1 MLCYVI
7 GKASNPTLL
16 ALWRGYT
23 DAANSVAHPAL
34 DTSMHSG
41 RKTDHS
47 DIVSSNVAT
56 KLHGL
61 IKTVAAL
68 AIVSGLFA
76 VSIVAISIQVDDT
89 VLGQNNTACQ
99 DPSSDPDEPFP
110 PSNVQLYEHDG
121 GILVQWEACRNHR
134 YEIRWRLLSEPP
146 TNPFNWPTTTG
157 AGTTGHYDIKGL
169 ANGRRIVVQLRPT
182 YFRDNVFDDGS
193 WTDDYFATPQRC
205 GDLPET
211 PYNIRVLQGDSRLL
225 VSWDRCNGMRTHIRW
240 RSVNDG
246 VAENWSRY
254 VDVAREESYEI
265 EDLTNGAQY
274 DVQLRSVFTNPAP
287 VLLPSDDPYASDW
300 SLPLP
305 GSPTSKCPAGRPVVP
320 QDFVVVPG
328 DRRLHVSW
336 RPCPEHDY
344 ELAYREWSSTVSN
357 WPADGDWGSVDPGE
371 HDIRNLIND
380 GTRYEVRVR
389 GVLDGDASASTGGY
403 VAAPKAALDPNR
415 APRWTDVPR
424 SVSIIEN
431 QNYDNPIATVE
442 AADPDRNDEI
452 RYEIA
457 TVEPKPSTTLFAINV
472 RDGEIYLVDKLDF
485 EVEEV
490 YTLTVRVTDLAGEED
505 TEDFRIDVVDAPGP
519 PPPDFYR
526 VCSAEDGVTVSWNR
540 DNNKYDYELQR
551 RSAGPSSG
559 DAQWIDIPIDAA
571 LNLPD
576 DSTWVFQ
583 VRAIDK
589 VTGEQ
594 SKWSS
599 QEAVHVGG
607 VANTRPEFRKEAY
620 TLDVL
625 EEQSPGVHVG
635 FVNADDPD
643 RHNSVRYRIFS
654 STPEGAPFTVNSFT
668 GSITTTARLDFE
680 TQATYELVVAAT
692 DLCRSSDYTDVTIS
706 VVDDPTIDAAPL
718 VPNAPAIIARHNQV
732 IVLWP
737 TNYRD
742 RYDLDWRTLDQQY
755 LPRPRDTDAAMPRLV
770 DLSDPDAEYAF
781 RLRRVNPLGDA
792 GDWSAESVIDSDVPS
807 PSIERVDVPRQ
818 GQLLGGVETFLPGIT
833 LRAGQSARLGFNI
846 FGIDG
851 ELDNSLFDRSDFHVQ
866 WRIDDGDLSDDNAR
880 IATYSAPEKEGVYN
894 ISITVKQQVPGGLVQ
909 READMVVHVLGDNN
923 LIKPF
928 RTGDVVPK
936 EAEIAGIDY
945 GVITYFEPKEYR
957 PPEATKALFKVRE
970 HSIPSFEWVGI
981 RIDPGE
987 PAASIQDQIPGH
999 TVIGDIFT
1007 AKFVTMNGDPIIN
1020 MSFTNNAALCLP
1032 LPEEW
1037 TSQLESINLMRVA
1050 RGNVQTLLNL
1060 PVRFPPN
1067 PTFNDPALVCGHSSL
1082 FDGQL
1087 FLVIANEDIVTPTVT
1102 PTATAVPPT
1111 ETPTPTET
1119 PVPASV
1125 TPTPT
1130 PTATPDTTTV
1140 VVISTST
1147 PIPVETVAPTATS
1160 TQTATPTE
1168 TSTPQPTATSEPTA
1182 TNTPTPTATP
1192 APTDTPT
1199 PTPTAVP
1206 TEMPTATAQPT
1217 DTPTPEPTAT
1227 RVPTLIPVPATN
1239 TPVLTLPQPT
1249 VAKDGPSEP
1258 QEELDVKP
1266 VDDDED
1272 GLNPLFVVAVLAFL
1286 AIGAAVGAY
1295 VVLKSQS
1302 RRSNNTN
1309 TPTNRAPTETQNGI
1323 EAADDGEGETD
1334 GPDDDEPD
1342 DDRYENLRIGP

>member
-1 MLCYVI
+1 LLCYVI

-34 DTSMHSG
+34 HTSMHSG

-47 DIVSSNVAT
+47 DIVSSNVAA

-61 IKTVAAL
+61 MKTVAAL

-76 VSIVAISIQVDDT
+76 VSIVAISIQVDET
-89 VLGQNNTACQ
+89 VLGQNNAACQ
-99 DPSSDPDEPFP
+99 DASSDPDEPIP

-157 AGTTGHYDIKGL
+157 AGTTGHYDITDL
-169 ANGRRIVVQLRPT
+169 ANGRRVVVQLRPT
-182 YFRDNVFDDGS
+182 YVRDNVFDDGS

-211 PYNIRVLQGDSRLL
+211 PYNVRVLQGDSRLL
-225 VSWDRCNGMRTHIRW
+225 VSWDRCSGMRTHIRW
-240 RSVNDG
+240 RSVEDG
-246 VAENWSRY
+246 SAGNWSRY
-254 VDVAREESYEI
+254 IDVGRGESYEI
-265 EDLTNGAQY
+265 EHLTNGAQY

-287 VLLPSDDPYASDW
+287 VLLPSGDPYTSDW

-305 GSPTSKCPAGRPVVP
+305 GSPTSKCPSGRPVVP
-320 QDFVVVPG
+320 QDFVVVPS
-328 DRRLHVSW
+328 DSRLYVSW
-336 RPCPEHDY
+336 RPCPDHQY
-344 ELAYREWSSTVSN
+344 QLAYRVRSSTEPN
-357 WPADGDWGSVDPGE
+357 WPAAGDWRSVDPGE
-371 HDIRNLIND
+371 HDIRSLNN

-389 GVLDGDASASTGGY
+389 GVLGDDASSPTGGY
-403 VAAPKAALDPNR
+403 VAAPKAAFDPNR

-424 SVSIIEN
+424 SISIVEN
-431 QNYDNPIATVE
+431 QHYDNPIATVE
-442 AADPDRNDEI
+442 AADADRNDDI
-452 RYEIA
+452 RYEIV
-457 TVEPKPSTTLFAINV
+457 TPSPKPSIFPFAINV
-472 RDGEIYLVDKLDF
+472 RDGEIYLYDKLDY
-485 EVEEV
+485 ETYEE
-490 YTLTVRVTDLAGEED
+490 YTLTVRATDLAEEEVTHD
-505 TEDFRIDVVDAPGP
+505 IRIEVIDAAGP

-526 VCSAEDGVTVSWNR
+526 VCSAADGLTVSWNR
-540 DNNKYDYELQR
+540 DNSKYDYELQR
-551 RSAGPSSG
+551 RPAGPSSG
-559 DAQWIDIPIDAA
+559 DAQWVDSRIDD
-571 LNLPD
+571 LPTAG
-576 DSTWVFQ
+576 TWVFQ

-620 TLDVL
+620 TLDAL
-625 EEQSPGVHVG
+625 EEQAPGVHVG

-654 STPEGAPFTVNSFT
+654 STPEEAPFMVNSFT
-668 GSITTTARLDFE
+668 GSITTTGRLDFE
-680 TQATYELVVAAT
+680 TQATYELVVGAT
-692 DLCRSSDYTDVTIS
+692 DLCGSSDYTDVTIN

-737 TNYRD
+737 TNYVD
-742 RYDLDWRTLDQQY
+742 RYDLDWRRLDQQY
-755 LPRPRDTDAAMPRLV
+755 LPRPRDTDAAMPRFV

-781 RLRRVNPLGDA
+781 RLRRVNPLGDT
-792 GDWSAESVIDSDVPS
+792 GDWSAETVIDSDVPS

-818 GQLLGGVETFLPGIT
+818 GQLLGGIETFLPGIT

-851 ELDNSLFDRSDFHVQ
+851 ELDNSLFDRSDFHIQ
-866 WRIDDGDLSDDNAR
+866 WRLDDGDLSDDNAR
-880 IATYSAPEKEGVYN
+880 IVTYSAPEKEGVYG

-909 READMVVHVLGDNN
+909 RDTDMVVHVLGDNN

-945 GVITYFEPKEYR
+945 GVISYFEPKEYR

-970 HSIPSFEWVGI
+970 RSIPSFEWVGI

-1067 PTFNDPALVCGHSSL
+1067 PTFNDPASVCGHSSL

-1087 FLVIANEDIVTPTVT
+1087 FLVIANEDIVTPTAT

-1111 ETPTPTET
+1111 KTPTPTET

-1125 TPTPT
+1125 TPTPE
-1130 PTATPDTTTV
+1130 PTATPDEANV
-1140 VVISTST
+1140 VLVGTST
-1147 PIPVETVAPTATS
+1147 PMPVETVAPTATS
-1160 TQTATPTE
+1160 TPTATPTV
-1168 TSTPQPTATSEPTA
+1168 TSTPEPTATTEPTA
-1182 TNTPTPTATP
+1182 TNTPTPTESP
-1192 APTDTPT
+1192 APTDTPV
-1199 PTPTAVP
+1199 PTSTVVP
-1206 TEMPTATAQPT
+1206 TEPPTATAQPT
-1217 DTPTPEPTAT
+1217 ETPTPEPTAT
-1227 RVPTLIPVPATN
+1227 HVPTLTPVPATN
-1239 TPVLTLPQPT
+1239 TPVPPTPQPT
-1249 VAKDGPSEP
+1249 VAEDGPREP
-1258 QEELDVKP
+1258 QEELDVEP
-1266 VDDDED
+1266 VDDEED
-1272 GLNPLFVVAVLAFL
+1272 GLNPLLVVAVLALL

-1295 VVLKSQS
+1295 VVLKS
-1302 RRSNNTN
+1302 RRSNNPV
-1309 TPTNRAPTETQNGI
+1309 TPPNRAPTKPQDEIETVDNG
-1323 EAADDGEGETD
+1323 ENETEE
-1334 GPDDDEPD
+1334 PTDDEPD

>member
-1 MLCYVI
+1 
-7 GKASNPTLL
+7 
-16 ALWRGYT
+16 
-23 DAANSVAHPAL
+23 
-34 DTSMHSG
+34 MHSG

-47 DIVSSNVAT
+47 DIVNNNVAA

-61 IKTVAAL
+61 MKTIAAL

-76 VSIVAISIQVDDT
+76 VSIVAISIQVDET
-89 VLGQNNTACQ
+89 VLGQNNNAACQ
-99 DPSSDPDEPFP
+99 DASSDPDEPIP
-110 PSNVQLYEHDG
+110 PSNVRLYEHDG
-121 GILVQWEACRNHR
+121 GILVQWDACRNHR

-157 AGTTGHYDIKGL
+157 AGTTGHYDITDL

-182 YFRDNVFDDGS
+182 YVRDNVFDDGN

-211 PYNIRVLQGDSRLL
+211 PYNVRVLQGDSSLL
-225 VSWDRCNGMRTHIRW
+225 VSWNRCSGMRTHIRW
-240 RSVNDG
+240 RSVDDG
-246 VAENWSRY
+246 AAGNWSRY
-254 VDVAREESYEI
+254 IDVGRDESYEI
-265 EDLTNGAQY
+265 ENLTNGAQY

-287 VLLPSDDPYASDW
+287 VLLPSGDPYASDW

-305 GSPTSKCPAGRPVVP
+305 GSPTSKCPAGRTVVP
-320 QDFVVVPG
+320 QDFVVVPS
-328 DRRLHVSW
+328 DSRLYVSW
-336 RPCPEHDY
+336 RPCPDHQY
-344 ELAYREWSSTVSN
+344 QLAYRERSSTEPN
-357 WPADGDWGSVDPGE
+357 WPAAGDWRSVDPGE
-371 HDIRNLIND
+371 HDIRSLNN

-389 GVLDGDASASTGGY
+389 GVLGDDESAPTGGY
-403 VAAPKAALDPNR
+403 VAAPKAAFDPNR

-424 SVSIIEN
+424 SISIVEN
-431 QNYDNPIATVE
+431 QHYDNPIATVE
-442 AADPDRNDEI
+442 AADPDRNDDI
-452 RYEIA
+452 RYEI
-457 TVEPKPSTTLFAINV
+457 VMPVPKPSIFPFAINV
-472 RDGEIYLVDKLDF
+472 RDGEIYLYDKLDY
-485 EVEEV
+485 ETYEE
-490 YTLTVRVTDLAGEED
+490 YTLTVRATDLAEEEVTHD
-505 TEDFRIDVVDAPGP
+505 IRIEVIDAAGP

-526 VCSAEDGVTVSWNR
+526 VCSAADGVTVSWNR

-551 RSAGPSSG
+551 RPAGPSSA
-559 DAQWIDIPIDAA
+559 DAQWTDSRIDD
-571 LNLPD
+571 LPTAG
-576 DSTWVFQ
+576 TWVFQ

-599 QEAVHVGG
+599 QEAVNVGG
-607 VANTRPEFRKEAY
+607 VANTKPKFRKDAY
-620 TLDVL
+620 SLDIL
-625 EEQSPGVHVG
+625 EEQAPGVHVG

-654 STPEGAPFTVNSFT
+654 STPEEAPLMVHPFT
-668 GSITTTARLDFE
+668 GSITTAGRLDFE
-680 TQATYELVVAAT
+680 TQATYELVVGAT
-692 DLCRSSDYTDVTIS
+692 DLCGSSDYTDVTIN

-737 TNYRD
+737 TNYVD

-781 RLRRVNPLGDA
+781 RLRRVNPLGDV
-792 GDWSAESVIDSDVPS
+792 GDWSAETVIDSDVPS

-851 ELDNSLFDRSDFHVQ
+851 KLDNSLFDRSDFHVQ
-866 WRIDDGDLSDDNAR
+866 WRFDDGDLSDANAR
-880 IATYSAPEKEGVYN
+880 IATYSAPEKEGIYS

-909 READMVVHVLGDNN
+909 RNADMVVHVLGDNN

-928 RTGDVVPK
+928 KTGDVVPK

-945 GVITYFEPKEYR
+945 SVISYFEPKEYR

-970 HSIPSFEWVGI
+970 RSIPSFEWVGV

-987 PAASIQDQIPGH
+987 PAATIQDQIPGH

-1037 TSQLESINLMRVA
+1037 SSQLEAINLMRVT

-1087 FLVIANEDIVTPTVT
+1087 FLVIANEDIVTPT
-1102 PTATAVPPT
+1102 ATAVPPT
-1111 ETPTPTET
+1111 VMPTPTET
-1119 PVPASV
+1119 PVPASA
-1125 TPTPT
+1125 TPTPE
-1130 PTATPDTTTV
+1130 PTATPDTPNV
-1140 VVISTST
+1140 VVIGTST
-1147 PIPVETVAPTATS
+1147 PMPVETVAPTATS
-1160 TQTATPTE
+1160 TPT
-1168 TSTPQPTATSEPTA
+1168 PTATSTPEPTATTEPTA
-1182 TNTPTPTATP
+1182 TNTPTPTASP
-1192 APTDTPT
+1192 AQTDIPVPTS
-1199 PTPTAVP
+1199 TAVP
-1206 TEMPTATAQPT
+1206 TEPPTVTAQPT
-1217 DTPTPEPTAT
+1217 DTPTPDPTAT
-1227 RVPTLIPVPATN
+1227 RVPTLTPVPATN
-1239 TPVLTLPQPT
+1239 TPVPPTPQPT
-1249 VAKDGPSEP
+1249 VAEDSPSEP
-1258 QEELDVKP
+1258 QEELDVEP
-1266 VDDDED
+1266 VDDDDD
-1272 GLNPLFVVAVLAFL
+1272 GLNPLVVVAVLAFL

-1295 VVLKSQS
+1295 VVLNSQS
-1302 RRSNNTN
+1302 RRSNST
-1309 TPTNRAPTETQNGI
+1309 TPRPNRVAPQPQDEI
-1323 EAADDGEGETD
+1323 EAADNGENETD
-1334 GPDDDEPD
+1334 GHDDDPND
-1342 DDRYENLRIGP
+1342 DDRYQNLRIGL